1 MIMALIN
8 ILYSTLI
15 IKNNIISKYNKI
27 LYKGKIYI
35 YIYIYSINLKI
46 NLLKGA

>member
-27 LYKGKIYI
+27 LYNIERKKF
-35 YIYIYSINLKI
+35 N
-46 NLLKGA
+46 NN